1 MFKHIKYLGV
11 YKETGYVTHLGGT
24 VMSREDILLRKSEVE
39 YYMQVTA
46 LHGDAEAFADYE
58 AELTELEA
66 ALEAL

>member
-1 MFKHIKYLGV
+1 
-11 YKETGYVTHLGGT
+11 
-24 VMSREDILLRKSEVE
+24 MSREDILLRKSEVE

-46 LHGDAEAFADYE
+46 LHGYAEAFADYE